1 MKRTSIVPGTMLL
14 LLGAGAPGQAQSL
27 SAIHE
32 SRTGL
37 LDQTRSEVAVRDPVA
52 TAVAEYEKTGN
63 APVIQEKGVILHPFG
78 HGTPKLSCAPLQ
90 ACRIELQSG
99 EAILSD
105 PALGDTERWMTV
117 QIVTGPGG
125 ATPVLVVKPTDCGVA
140 TNIMISTDRRIY
152 DLDLEAGDCRRGSA
166 QEAAYTRAV
175 GFYYPDDAIALAAAP
190 EPAAA
195 PTIEEM
201 VARARNTNYRWKR
214 KNGFPWEPARVADD
228 GVRTYIEL
236 PPEALHG
243 VAPVLYL
250 VDDEGEFSI
259 LNYTPQDNI
268 YLTDRVLDH
277 AALVIG
283 EGNGDQERALHIE
296 RYTDPPRS
304 SFRRAVPI
312 LGGAAFVGVLAALLI
327 GG

>member
-1 MKRTSIVPGTMLL
+1 MKRTPIVLGTTLFLM
-14 LLGAGAPGQAQSL
+14 GAPSPGQAQSL
-27 SAIHE
+27 TAATE
-32 SRTGL
+32 SVSGL
-37 LDQTRSEVAVRDPVA
+37 LGRVRSTPATRDPVA
-52 TAVAEYEKTGN
+52 AAVAEYEKTSN
-63 APVIQEKGVILHPFG
+63 APVIRDKGVVLHPFG

-152 DLDLEAGDCRRGSA
+152 DLDLDAGACGRGSA
-166 QEAAYTRAV
+166 RQAAYTRAV
-175 GFYYPDDAIALAAAP
+175 GFYYPDDAIALAAAV
-190 EPAAA
+190 EAPAV
-195 PTIEEM
+195 PTIAEM
-201 VARARNTNYRWKR
+201 VAQARNTNYRWKR

-228 GVRTYIEL
+228 GVRTYIQL
-236 PPEALHG
+236 PPEAKHA

-250 VDDEGEFSI
+250 VDGEGEFSV
-259 LNYTPQDNI
+259 LNYTPHDDV
-268 YLTDRVLDH
+268 YVADRVLDR
-277 AALVIG
+277 AALVIREGSG
-283 EGNGDQERALHIE
+283 ERERTLHIE
-296 RYTDPPRS
+296 RYDERRRS
-304 SFRRAVPI
+304 SFRTAVPV
-312 LGGAAFVGVLAALLI
+312 LGGAALVGVLAAFLI